1 MSGDVIRFYDTFAP
15 LYPVLDIF
23 LHRHKRTLAQ
33 RINAQ
38 PPGRLLEI
46 GVGRGEHL
54 RFYKDKTITAI
65 DPSRGMLAFAQK
77 NAPQGTELHL
87 MNAEALAFDDA
98 SFAYAV
104 IAHVLTVVPDPL
116 AVMDE
121 VHRVLAP
128 GGKVF
133 ILNRAAAHNAFNR
146 ILDPVVSKVLR
157 FSAGF
162 DEVRTFPHD
171 KFTLLER
178 TCCGIFPNVTLF
190 VLEKTQTNPAE

>member
-1 MSGDVIRFYDTFAP
+1 
-15 LYPVLDIF
+15 
-23 LHRHKRTLAQ
+23 
-33 RINAQ
+33 
-38 PPGRLLEI
+38 
-46 GVGRGEHL
+46 
-54 RFYKDKTITAI
+54 
-65 DPSRGMLAFAQK
+65 
-77 NAPQGTELHL
+77 
-87 MNAEALAFDDA
+87 
-98 SFAYAV
+98 
-104 IAHVLTVVPDPL
+104 VLTVVPDPL